1 MSQNLSQTLRL
12 TEIISEHVGAVG
24 GVIASLRA
32 IQEEFGC
39 VPEEADLLIADLF
52 NLSRAEVRGVIS
64 FYADFS
70 RTRVEGILV
79 RLCAAEACQAAGV
92 QTVRKELEDTFDG
105 GSTTMGVTV
114 EDVYC
119 LGLCSVAPAA
129 MVDGRLIGRADAVRI
144 KARCSAAGLEVA
156 E

>member
-1 MSQNLSQTLRL
+1 MSHSLSLTLRL
-12 TEIISEHVGAVG
+12 TELVSEHVGAVG
-24 GVIASLRA
+24 GVIAALRA
-32 IQEEFGC
+32 IQEEFAHI
-39 VPEEADLLIADLF
+39 PDEADLLIADLF
-52 NLSRAEVRGVIS
+52 NLSRAEVRGIIS

-70 RTRVEGILV
+70 RTRKEGLTV

-92 QTVRKELEDTFDG
+92 QTIRKELEDTFDG
-105 GSTTMGVTV
+105 GSTAMRVTI

-129 MVDGRLIGRADAVRI
+129 LVDGRLVGRANAERI
-144 KARCSAAGLEVA
+144 RVQCRAAGVEVA